1 MDFSDTIVK
10 NDTIISFWKS
20 HSEFWIPISEI
31 EKLKADKTIT
41 ELFFDYDYSNDC
53 IFGKIIYLDQ
63 FSRHFQRYLQTI
75 NSEMSIS
82 EEIIVHNRK
91 IAKTL
96 MLEHWDLLIHS
107 NDEVELIFGLMPFKH
122 LYEYNKVLDFL
133 DWNKALKP
141 LTSKLSK
148 FYNDTY
154 EKAYTYETIK
164 SKIFVNDSFEDYNHD
179 ELCDFYPESYNDFDL
194 SKSNRFDYTVPKEIR
209 ESFKDFDK
217 KTTYIVSLSG
227 GVDSMVMLA
236 MMVALEI
243 PVIAVHIVY
252 GNREA
257 SIGEYNFISHYCQ
270 KLNVKL
276 YVYNIERLKRG
287 LDDREF
293 YEAMTRT
300 IRFDVY
306 KSVAS
311 IESIQ
316 PNILLGHIQEDIV
329 ENIWT
334 NLSLCQH
341 LGNLKKM
348 KTSEVFSVGK
358 NFQRVTVV
366 RPFLNLNKDSIYSVS
381 KELSIPY
388 LKNTTPSWSNRGK
401 FREKFYKAT
410 HEQYGASVDAKIIE
424 VATLYEHQSKMI
436 EKLLYKPIFE
446 SYNHQTNTMD
456 ITLAVNSESSEAEF
470 SHVFEHTCHKLLNK
484 SKPSIHSIRNFC
496 TRLHTFIK
504 SNENFMKVNMK
515 KDLVVS
521 VTKKDGN
528 YTMKF

>member
-1 MDFSDTIVK
+1 MDSSDIIVK
-10 NDTIISFWKS
+10 NDIVSFWKS
-20 HSEFWIPISEI
+20 HPEFWIPISQDD
-31 EKLKADKTIT
+31 KLKADKIIT

-63 FSRHFQRYLQTI
+63 FSRHFQRYLQHI
-75 NSEMSIS
+75 HSEMNIS

-96 MLEHWDLLIHS
+96 MLEHWDLMIHS
-107 NDEVELIFGLMPFKH
+107 SDEVELIFGLMPFKH
-122 LYEYNKVLDFL
+122 LCEYKTVLDFL
-133 DWNKALKP
+133 DWSKALKP

-154 EKAYTYETIK
+154 EKAYNYEEIK
-164 SKIFVNDSFEDYNHD
+164 SKIFVNDSFEDYNPSK
-179 ELCDFYPESYNDFDL
+179 LCDYYPESYQDFTI
-194 SKSNRFDYTVPKEIR
+194 SGSNLFDYIVSKEIK

-236 MMVALEI
+236 MLAKLEI
-243 PVIAVHIVY
+243 PIIAVHIIY
-252 GNREA
+252 GNREE

-276 YVYNIERLKRG
+276 YVYKIERLKRS

-293 YEAMTRT
+293 YETMTRT

-306 KSVAS
+306 RSVAS
-311 IESIQ
+311 LEAIES
-316 PNILLGHIQEDIV
+316 NILLGHIIEDVV

-348 KTSEVFSVGK
+348 KAIEAFSIGK
-358 NFQRVTVV
+358 NFQRVTIL
-366 RPFLNLNKDSIYSVS
+366 RPFLNLTKDTIYSVS
-381 KELSIPY
+381 KKLSIPY

-446 SYNHQTNTMD
+446 SYNHETNSMD
-456 ITLAVNSESSEAEF
+456 ITLAIQSESNVSEF
-470 SHVFEHTCHKLLNK
+470 SHIFEHVCHKLLNK

-496 TRLHTFIK
+496 IRLNAFIK
-504 SNENFMKVNMK
+504 SSEKNMKVNMK

-521 VTKKDGN
+521 ANKKDGN
-528 YTMKF
+528 YTINF

>member
-1 MDFSDTIVK
+1 MDSSDTIFR

-20 HSEFWIPISEI
+20 RPEFWIPISQDI
-31 EKLKADKTIT
+31 KLKADKTIT

-53 IFGKIIYLDQ
+53 VFGKVIYLDQ
-63 FSRHFQRYLQTI
+63 FSRHFQRYLQSI

-82 EEIIVHNRK
+82 EEIITHNRK
-91 IAKTL
+91 IAKAL
-96 MLEHWDLLIHS
+96 MLEHWDLLIDS
-107 NDEVELIFGLMPFKH
+107 NDEVEVIFGLMPFKH
-122 LYEYNKVLDFL
+122 LCEYKKVLDFL
-133 DWNKALKP
+133 DWSKAQKP

-164 SKIFVNDSFEDYNHD
+164 SKTFINESFEDYNPSK
-179 ELCDFYPESYNDFDL
+179 LCDYYPESYQDFTI
-194 SKSNRFDYTVPKEIR
+194 SEFIVSKEIK

-236 MMVALEI
+236 MLAKLEI
-243 PVIAVHIVY
+243 PIIAVHIIY

-257 SIGEYNFISHYCQ
+257 SIDEYNFISHYCQ

-276 YVYNIERLKRG
+276 YVYKIERLKRSI
-287 LDDREF
+287 DDREF
-293 YEAMTRT
+293 YETMTRT

-306 KSVAS
+306 RSVAS
-311 IESIQ
+311 LESID

-348 KTSEVFSVGK
+348 KTSEALQGV
-358 NFQRVTVV
+358 RIL
-366 RPFLNLNKDSIYSVS
+366 RPFLNLNKDIIYSIS

-401 FREKFYKAT
+401 FREHFYKAT
-410 HEQYGASVDAKIIE
+410 HDQYGASVDAKIVE

-436 EKLLYKPIFE
+436 EKLLYKPMFKSYDNE
-446 SYNHQTNTMD
+446 SNTLN
-456 ITLAVNSESSEAEF
+456 ITLAIQSEASEAEF
-470 SHVFEHTCHKLLNK
+470 GYIFEHVCHKLLNK
-484 SKPSIHSIRNFC
+484 SKPSIHSIKNFC
-496 TRLHTFIK
+496 VRLQTFIK
-504 SNENFMKVNMK
+504 NNEKNMKVNMK
-515 KDLVVS
+515 KDMIIS
-521 VTKKDGN
+521 IFKKNDN
-528 YTMKF
+528 YIIKF